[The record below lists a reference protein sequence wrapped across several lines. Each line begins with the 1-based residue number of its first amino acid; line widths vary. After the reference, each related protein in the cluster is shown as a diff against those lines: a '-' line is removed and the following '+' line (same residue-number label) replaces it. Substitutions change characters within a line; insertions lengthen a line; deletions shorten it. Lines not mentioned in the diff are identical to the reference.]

1 MVDLFSRIILFH
13 YRHDWTQQ
21 LTDPGQLIH
30 PVTLAGYLTEAKNT
44 PDKRPTHRRT
54 KSAWD
59 SDFVDESPRHSSQRR
74 STSVEF
80 FSMSFSSNFAPLTS
94 SSRSTTN
101 ASAILFVVVDGG
113 YQGNPPFNPKRP
125 CALGVTWFCCGN
137 WRHRSF
143 GLFISYLAFTLRGWV
158 SWPLFIFVFLASF
171 SALWWPN
178 ICPKMGFLELCEITI
193 GSIHFIPGIYPH
205 GVSFLTPIHFHV
217 PNLIFSPLVAKYL
230 VENRVSGTFWKN
242 NWFHSKFSWRIPT
255 CVAHNCR
262 IEIFIGYFW
271 MTWVVIR
278 AGYIV
283 PIYGHSLFG

>member
-143 GLFISYLAFTLRGWV
+143 GLLLLSFSSGYLANGFWICWV
-158 SWPLFIFVFLASF
+158 
-171 SALWWPN
+171 
-178 ICPKMGFLELCEITI
+178 
-193 GSIHFIPGIYPH
+193 HFI
-205 GVSFLTPIHFHV
+205 
-217 PNLIFSPLVAKYL
+217 
-230 VENRVSGTFWKN
+230 
-242 NWFHSKFSWRIPT
+242 
-255 CVAHNCR
+255 
-262 IEIFIGYFW
+262 
-271 MTWVVIR
+271 
-278 AGYIV
+278 
-283 PIYGHSLFG
+283 